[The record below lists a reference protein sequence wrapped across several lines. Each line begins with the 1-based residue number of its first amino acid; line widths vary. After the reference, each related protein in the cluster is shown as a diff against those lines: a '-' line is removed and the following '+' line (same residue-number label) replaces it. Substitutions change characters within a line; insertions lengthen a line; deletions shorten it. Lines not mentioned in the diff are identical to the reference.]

1 MEHVRYAYIY
11 GLSGDQIMYVAQA
24 SECLYIL
31 KGREL
36 VATADI
42 LPGGHLNELDR
53 KLLVGFKKSEVLELE
68 RYFQIDDEQFIT
80 VTNEFEVKHS
90 FFDDLRRSLN
100 NLSDGAI
107 ARIMPTAEHFSAG
120 LDIDVNCVAYSQHSL
135 MKLDEECQFPA
146 LQLVLFSRSLAPVII
161 PGPFGTGKTRVL
173 AVAAYNFVETAKQN
187 NSVCRVLV
195 CSHHQVSADTFI
207 ESYFGAMWKVGLVRL
222 TRKNYYTSGL
232 AYEHLY
238 VPIDTFKRQVKAGQY
253 INSKQLVIVTTFL
266 TALNIGNLFGDD
278 FFTHILLDEG
288 AQVREPEAVAPL
300 CMANRNTKIV
310 IAGDSKQVYH
320 SVYMYTRVHVLILCA
335 CMYIYTL
342 ITSSLLPCRLAQPY

>member
-53 KLLVGFKKSEVLELE
+53 KLLVGLKKSEVLELE

-80 VTNEFEVKHS
+80 ITNEFEVKHS

-100 NLSDGAI
+100 NLSDSAI
-107 ARIMPTAEHFSAG
+107 ARIMPTAEHFSTS
-120 LDIDVNCVAYSQHSL
+120 LDLDVNRVAYSWHFS

-187 NSVCRVLV
+187 NRVCHVLV

-222 TRKNYYTSGL
+222 TRKNYYYTGGL
-232 AYEHLY
+232 AYKHLY
-238 VPIDTFKRQVKAGQY
+238 VPLDTFRRQVKAGHY
-253 INSKQLVIVTTFL
+253 IKSKQLVIVTTFL

-300 CMANRNTKIV
+300 CMANSNTKIV
-310 IAGDSKQVYH
+310 IAGDSKQVSQCVDKSSCTH
-320 SVYMYTRVHVLILCA
+320 LVYLCV
-335 CMYIYTL
+335 CIHTHYML
-342 ITSSLLPCRLAQPY
+342 SPLL